1 METNE
6 SNLKPQ
12 PTGGLKLMTVF
23 IAVLALHVIVI
34 GGFTVYTLLK
44 PALNDQ
50 DVAVDKNHK
59 AVKVLPDGSLVGD
72 LPDSDTTDKSAGPAT
87 ASTDTITPPATT
99 ASDTT
104 TPPADTASTPTP
116 PAPSVATETPSAA
129 SPVTETQPAPVLA
142 GPTAQTP
149 SGPIQHGPVID
160 PPENL
165 APTTPEASS
174 TAPSAAPTESAPI
187 AADGASYVVKPGD
200 SLARIARQH
209 HVSLAKLR
217 AANSFANDR
226 LHIGQKIVLP
236 NRTQTVALAANA
248 EAPAGPAAPADA
260 TAVSLPVHHATAK
273 TGTTSSRHFY
283 TVVKGDTLIKIARR
297 FRTTPTAIMA
307 ANNLTDAGRIG
318 IGKKL
323 KIPSGESRSA
333 ATSAP
338 ASEPAESKAVP
349 KGQLANFVQ

>member
-50 DVAVDKNHK
+50 DVTVDKNHK
-59 AVKVLPDGSLVGD
+59 AVKVLSDGSLVGD

-99 ASDTT
+99 SGDAA
-104 TPPADTASTPTP
+104 TPPADTASTTTP
-116 PAPSVATETPSAA
+116 PASAVTPPASSSVA
-129 SPVTETQPAPVLA
+129 ETQPAPVLA

-160 PPENL
+160 PPESL
-165 APTTPEASS
+165 APTSPDASS
-174 TAPSAAPTESAPI
+174 TVPSAAATDAAPI
-187 AADGASYVVKPGD
+187 AADGASYIVKPGD

-236 NRTQTVALAANA
+236 GHATTTALAATA
-248 EAPAGPAAPADA
+248 ETPTAPTDA
-260 TAVSLPVHHATAK
+260 TAVSLPVHHSMAK
-273 TGTTSSRHFY
+273 TGMAATSSRHFY

-333 ATSAP
+333 ATSVPASAP
-338 ASEPAESKAVP
+338 AKSKAVP